1 MASVAM
7 AEPKRRRVLQDEE
20 DAQMEV
26 EVEEEVPAAAV
37 VPVNRGQEEFSDELL
52 RM

>member
-20 DAQMEV
+20 DAQM